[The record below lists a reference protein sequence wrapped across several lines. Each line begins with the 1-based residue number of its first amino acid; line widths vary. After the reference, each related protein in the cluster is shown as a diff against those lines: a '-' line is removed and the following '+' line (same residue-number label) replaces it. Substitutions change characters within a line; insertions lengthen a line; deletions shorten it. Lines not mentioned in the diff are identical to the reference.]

1 MVTMDVKGITWVGHI
16 YEKFEAMC
24 LEVEEIMYQDTVK
37 YVENHVQIVG
47 ESVKKFYS
55 DVMQDLLPPSSV
67 DSLKVPASD
76 SSVERYSASGNCK
89 WTKVGHGIDNLSPPS
104 WGDSVKETSSELR
117 SGTYS
122 IGSVH
127 NNANIHLE
135 GNPENDKLS
144 GAIGYVSGASSFSA
158 LLNENRRASCDKTA
172 KISESSNGVEKVRE
186 HITDVSVDTASSDMR
201 IPANSVGN
209 ERTEMR
215 LPESDGLSEES
226 NAVDI
231 YTDNRV
237 VFVRGSPLD
246 SEVQHKEFAS
256 KEDFVSRPVDED
268 ASIPVAYYSFLHV
281 SFADISDDWSLDA
294 IESSTLSEQGVES
307 SQEFAKVTHE
317 EACILVDGD
326 VLHFIAQKEGK
337 CRPYKLLLIGNI
349 AQKKIQEAFSSR
361 MRSARKQE
369 YEQLADWYGYDGKS
383 NDALAESSMLTFSV
397 VDAKESA
404 SSDLI
409 ESEWELL

>member
-1 MVTMDVKGITWVGHI
+1 M
-16 YEKFEAMC
+16 
-24 LEVEEIMYQDTVK
+24 
-37 YVENHVQIVG
+37 G

-67 DSLKVPASD
+67 DSVKVPASD

-89 WTKVGHGIDNLSPPS
+89 RTKVGIKKVSISVDAQRLTEDSKVNTCAQSTHEGHGIDNLSPPS

-117 SGTYS
+117 SGKYS

-127 NNANIHLE
+127 NNANLHLE

-172 KISESSNGVEKVRE
+172 KISESCNGVEKVRE

-226 NAVDI
+226 NGDYFLFMFMA
-231 YTDNRV
+231 
-237 VFVRGSPLD
+237 L
-246 SEVQHKEFAS
+246 
-256 KEDFVSRPVDED
+256 VSQ
-268 ASIPVAYYSFLHV
+268 
-281 SFADISDDWSLDA
+281 SL
-294 IESSTLSEQGVES
+294 LVEL
-307 SQEFAKVTHE
+307 F
-317 EACILVDGD
+317 
-326 VLHFIAQKEGK
+326 
-337 CRPYKLLLIGNI
+337 
-349 AQKKIQEAFSSR
+349 
-361 MRSARKQE
+361 
-369 YEQLADWYGYDGKS
+369 
-383 NDALAESSMLTFSV
+383 
-397 VDAKESA
+397 
-404 SSDLI
+404 
-409 ESEWELL
+409 